1 MINSSNPLRYNS
13 FTVNSAYNFHFVE
26 NEPNIKTKHL
36 SQALVVAAHTLTIK
50 PELRFNFNS
59 VNQVNV
65 LKDYE
70 VTGSRAATA

>member
-1 MINSSNPLRYNS
+1 M
-13 FTVNSAYNFHFVE
+13 E

-36 SQALVVAAHTLTIK
+36 SQGLVVAAHTLTIK
-50 PELRFNFNS
+50 PELRFNFKS